1 MRTLGTPLGVRLRLH
16 PRNRKRNSH
25 RAHVERVTPA
35 APQLTR
41 PAAKAQTR
49 GLLARAAAFLR
60 RAFK

>member
-1 MRTLGTPLGVRLRLH
+1 MRTLGTPGGVRLRLH
-16 PRNRKRNSH
+16 PRNRNRKAP

-41 PAAKAQTR
+41 PTAPVRKH